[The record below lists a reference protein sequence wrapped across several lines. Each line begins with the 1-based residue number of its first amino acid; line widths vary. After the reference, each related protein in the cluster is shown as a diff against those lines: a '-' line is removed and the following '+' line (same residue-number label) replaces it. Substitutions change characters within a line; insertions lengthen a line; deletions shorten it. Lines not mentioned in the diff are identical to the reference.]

1 MVTPVVAA
9 ALAIASGPALTG
21 PRVTWASHTFAV
33 YSSSPIQ
40 RVWKA
45 PQVEAPL
52 FQRVGQIAASAKRVA
67 FIRTVEFQ
75 PFCPA
80 GDICPYRREVVQKDL
95 WSGPPRG
102 PLRRVNHGLTLDVD
116 VDRNRILYSNTNSVV
131 LGRTLAK
138 SSSVEYADVALA
150 GRYAAWTEVPRGH
163 NFIYVKRALLVYDLR
178 ARRAAYRLDP
188 APFVDIDL
196 APDGTVAFGQD
207 PTPLGGSDGGV
218 GWASVAEPWPH
229 FLPGNAIPFEVRLAA
244 GRVAYFNRGK
254 LVVQTLDG
262 EIVALTAAAYGDF
275 DFDGRRLAYLRSLK
289 SIAIA
294 RLR

>member
-1 MVTPVVAA
+1 MVAPVIAA

-33 YSSSPIQ
+33 YSSSPVRRI
-40 RVWKA
+40 WKA
-45 PQVEAPL
+45 PQVEVPL
-52 FQRVGQIAASAKRVA
+52 FQRVGQIAASPRRVA
-67 FIRTVEFQ
+67 FIRTVELQ

-102 PLRRVNHGLTLDVD
+102 PFRRVNHDRTLDVD
-116 VDRNRILYSNTNSVV
+116 VAGNRVLYSNTSSIV
-131 LGRTLAK
+131 LGRPLAS

-150 GRYAAWTEVPRGH
+150 GRYAAWTEVPRGR
-163 NFIYVKRALLVYDLR
+163 NFIYVKRALVVYDLR
-178 ARRAAYRLDP
+178 ARRVAYRLEP
-188 APFVDIDL
+188 APFVDMDL

-207 PTPLGGSDGGV
+207 PTPLGGADGGI
-218 GWASVAEPWPH
+218 GWASVAEPWAH
-229 FLPGNAIPFEVRLAA
+229 FLPGNAIPFEVKLAA
-244 GRVAYFNRGK
+244 RRVAYFNRGK

-262 EIVALTAAAYGDF
+262 EIVALTPAGYGDF
-275 DFDGRRLAYLRSLK
+275 DFDGRRLAYLRSPK

-294 RLR
+294 RIR